1 MTASAPATEAPAAA
15 PAVDAPAAAPALSA
29 PAVDA
34 HARVRPCGRS
44 LAVVRRVAGLV
55 GALVV
60 VAALMTIWAARATLT
75 HWVYVSELGAEGA
88 PTARV
93 FAVALLAVAAGGV
106 CVAFAAGAL
115 RAGNPALG
123 AWPVATT
130 IAASAICFLV
140 ASQVTCTNS
149 CPVPFVDPRSEP
161 QDLVH
166 IVFAVLGFALGCYAM
181 LQCAFVRGNLVVL
194 RMSMVA
200 CVAVATIT
208 IVGGL
213 LAIVHV
219 AVDLGAAAEYAGM
232 TIAIGW
238 LATLGTTL
246 ALVPPRRT
254 STSAAQTRSD

>member
-1 MTASAPATEAPAAA
+1 MTGSAPATEAPAVDAS
-15 PAVDAPAAAPALSA
+15 AVDTPPLDAPAL
-29 PAVDA
+29 D
-34 HARVRPCGRS
+34 HAGRRA
-44 LAVVRRVAGLV
+44 LAVVRRVAGLT
-55 GALVV
+55 GAIVV
-60 VAALMTIWAARATLT
+60 LAALTAIWAARATLT
-75 HWVYVSELGAEGA
+75 HWVYVSELGADGA

-106 CVAFAAGAL
+106 CVAFAAGAV
-115 RAGNPALG
+115 RAGNRALG
-123 AWPVATT
+123 AWPVAAT
-130 IAASAICFLV
+130 IAASAICFFV

-149 CPVPFVDPRSEP
+149 CPVPFVNPRSEP

-181 LQCAFVRGNLVVL
+181 LQCAFVRGNVVVL

-219 AVDLGAAAEYAGM
+219 AVELGAAAEYAGM

-238 LATLGTTL
+238 LATLGIMLGL
-246 ALVPPRRT
+246 ATPSGTP
-254 STSAAQTRSD
+254 SSAAQTRSE